1 MKRFLATACLICTT
15 LSACTGLNYQ
25 RGPGFFGID
34 GERRTPAAQTGGT
47 VSRAVGP
54 IQALAA
60 RPPQRLQVETA
71 DPGAMAMAA
80 IAHGGQSEA
89 TAILGTLHG
98 APVMIS
104 TVEVNGVLH
113 AVMRL
118 PEGRQGRLG
127 AAAGPAFAAAVPR
140 LTGCLAAGPAY
151 RRDRPAHSTGL
162 AVPLDCR

>member
-1 MKRFLATACLICTT
+1 MKLFLATACLICTA

-25 RGPGFFGID
+25 RGTGFSGID
-34 GERRTPAAQTGGT
+34 GEPKTPAGQSGAA

-60 RPPQRLQVETA
+60 RAPQRVQAKTG
-71 DPGAMAMAA
+71 DPGAMAATA
-80 IAHGGQSEA
+80 VAHGGQTEA
-89 TAILGTLHG
+89 TAIPASLHG

-118 PEGRQGRLG
+118 PEGMRGKLG
-127 AAAGPAFAAAVPR
+127 AGAGPAFAAAVPR

-151 RRDRPAHSTGL
+151 RRDRPASDTGV